1 MIPATTGTPPRNG
14 ETPAALA
21 RSEASGQ
28 TDDTANPTDLCAEA
42 QRVRLLTEFH
52 RVGSVTTLGARQHL
66 CVMHPAARVM
76 ELRRRGIDIATV
88 WTREADALG
97 VEHRV
102 ARYVLLSGGTAK

>member
-1 MIPATTGTPPRNG
+1 MIPTATGSPPRNG
-14 ETPAALA
+14 ETGTDCESA
-21 RSEASGQ
+21 RPQ
-28 TDDTANPTDLCAEA
+28 IKTDDTANPTDLCAEA
-42 QRVRLLTEFH
+42 QRLRLLTEFH
-52 RVGSVTTLGARQHL
+52 RTGSVTTLGARQHL

>member
-1 MIPATTGTPPRNG
+1 
-14 ETPAALA
+14 
-21 RSEASGQ
+21 
-28 TDDTANPTDLCAEA
+28 
-42 QRVRLLTEFH
+42 
-52 RVGSVTTLGARQHL
+52 
-66 CVMHPAARVM
+66 M